1 MTHKQVAALLDWM
14 TAVVVGLVFG
24 MLFALSI

>member
-1 MTHKQVAALLDWM
+1 MTHKQVASLLDWM